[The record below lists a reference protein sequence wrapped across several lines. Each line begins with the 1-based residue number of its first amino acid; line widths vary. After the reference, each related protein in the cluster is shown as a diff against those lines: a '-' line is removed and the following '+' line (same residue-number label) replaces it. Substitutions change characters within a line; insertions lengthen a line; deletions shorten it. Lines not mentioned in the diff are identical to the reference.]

1 MTGRPDISSLTPH
14 LVCRDCAA
22 AIEFYKEAFGAEE
35 MFRLPG
41 PDGKLMHASISI
53 NGNPVMLNDEFLDHG
68 ALSPASIGG
77 TAVTLH
83 LMVADV
89 DKAFAQAMDAGARVV
104 MPVADQFWGDRFG
117 RGGRPLWPPLVDR
130 HATQA
135 AVARRDS
142 RQREGD
148 GDEAMSAAQ
157 KVSTCLWFD
166 REAEDAARFYVSLL
180 PWSRITTVSRYG
192 KGGSHARGH
201 RALMVVFELAAPNTW
216 RSMAARCSHIR
227 SGLDRRQVRHAS
239 RDRCTVVGADGRWR
253 QGAAVLLA
261 EGPLWPLL
269 ADRAGAVGRVDE

>member
-104 MPVADQFWGDRFG
+104 MPVADQFWGDRYG
-117 RGGRPLWPPLVDR
+117 V
-130 HATQA
+130 
-135 AVARRDS
+135 V
-142 RQREGD
+142 
-148 GDEAMSAAQ
+148 
-157 KVSTCLWFD
+157 
-166 REAEDAARFYVSLL
+166 EDPF
-180 PWSRITTVSRYG
+180 
-192 KGGSHARGH
+192 GH
-201 RALMVVFELAAPNTW
+201 RWSIATPLKPLSPDEILASVKA
-216 RSMAARCSHIR
+216 MEMK
-227 SGLDRRQVRHAS
+227 Q
-239 RDRCTVVGADGRWR
+239 
-253 QGAAVLLA
+253 
-261 EGPLWPLL
+261 
-269 ADRAGAVGRVDE
+269 